1 MAAGGSLSMC
11 AVICAILDGV
21 IKKPIPPNV
30 AGGPHPPPPPP
41 PHDGVARAIQA
52 IDEEIIKEPKEVA
65 QHRANA
71 NAELQRAASN
81 RQQGNTSVADEQTRS
96 ADRENARAHEIEIE
110 IRGKER
116 AKARVLQ
123 IR

>member
-1 MAAGGSLSMC
+1 
-11 AVICAILDGV
+11 
-21 IKKPIPPNV
+21 
-30 AGGPHPPPPPP
+30 
-41 PHDGVARAIQA
+41 
-52 IDEEIIKEPKEVA
+52 VA